1 MFGRKKQLKKI
12 EDEKQRLL
20 LLKEQLSHIKEY
32 LDDNSPRVD
41 ISNVCVLFKD
51 DVYYIVKRYDENIT
65 GMCASVGRNIQ
76 GYKTT
81 FIDIFSNN
89 IVYEWKNQRKM
100 NQTALVG
107 VGEFGCTHV
116 CEVRIFSLENC
127 ERGVLAFPD
136 KKVPLYVLEQIYYN
150 INGVNLS
157 APILRKKKQE
167 KA

>member
-1 MFGRKKQLKKI
+1 MAKKTIKKNY
-12 EDEKQRLL
+12 EEKEL
-20 LLKEQLSHIKEY
+20 LSHIKKN
-32 LDDNSPRVD
+32 LDDNSPKID

-51 DVYYIVKRYDENIT
+51 DVYYIVKRYDEIIT
-65 GMCASVGRNIQ
+65 SFFGNNE

-89 IVYEWKNQRKM
+89 IVYEWKNKRKM
-100 NQTALVG
+100 NQTAIAK

-116 CEVRIFSLENC
+116 CEIKVFSLENC

-150 INGVNLS
+150 INGVDLS
-157 APILRKKKQE
+157 APILRKKK
-167 KA
+167 